1 MKSQRTSSALRWIT
15 LPAVL
20 FAALAGTVAGPAWSQ
35 GPAAEEADPFR
46 RQARQMTAGP
56 SAGAPNANMT
66 SFATPLRCM
75 DGLFRTYG
83 AKGVSVLIE
92 DIPDATSKVKVGA
105 KDMFVSATSQMTR
118 ASRAIRLIPWV
129 SGGVIH
135 ERKKDQVLASAN
147 FAVQGSITQFDE
159 SMLRKQR
166 DGAVCLGP
174 LCIGGAESDSFSGM
188 SLDLNVI
195 EAEGLTLIPGV
206 TSKNVVLVRRK
217 GNGVDGDLSLKKFG
231 IQYNFTLT
239 SSDAQGQALRTL
251 IELSVIEL
259 YGRLLK
265 IPYWSCLGLSDTDA
279 GVALEIEDWWETLR
293 GDIPSLVSYLQ
304 IQMQARGLYKGEVD
318 GQLGE
323 EIRRAIRAYRLAMG
337 LPGDLNLD
345 LEFFRKYLA
354 ADHQALQAQALGKL
368 AEINARER
376 AAAVGR
382 ALGGRAPELSV
393 LSGRGDGRV
402 HRRGEPVEV
411 EVRVAGDGYLYCYI
425 VDDER
430 RVSQL
435 FPNDRQASAA
445 VRAHSVIVLPGD
457 FGFRLFA
464 SRRGAAETIACFST
478 TTDLGKL
485 ALGEAVIGGNLQT
498 LRSSLS
504 GRAGADLRMGVIDV
518 KVR

>member
-1 MKSQRTSSALRWIT
+1 MKTLRAL
-15 LPAVL
+15 L
-20 FAALAGTVAGPAWSQ
+20 AALGLAMALPVQAQGGAGEDP
-35 GPAAEEADPFR
+35 DPFR
-46 RQARQMTAGP
+46 RQAQQMTTGP
-56 SAGAPNANMT
+56 SGGAPNANIT

-75 DGLFRTYG
+75 DNLFRTYG

-129 SGGVIH
+129 SGGAIYDR
-135 ERKKDQVLASAN
+135 RKDAVLASAN
-147 FAVQGSITQFDE
+147 FSVQGSITQFDE

-174 LCIGGAESDSFSGM
+174 ICIGGAESDSYSGM

-217 GNGVDGDLSLKKFG
+217 GNGFDGDLSLKKFG
-231 IQYNFTLT
+231 VQYNFTLT

-251 IELSVIEL
+251 VELSVIEL

-265 IPYWSCLGLSDTDA
+265 IPYWSCLGLTDA
-279 GVALEIEDWWETLR
+279 DPGVALEIEDWWETLR

-304 IQMQARGLYKGEVD
+304 IQMQARGLYKGEID
-318 GQLGE
+318 GQLSE
-323 EIRRAIRAYRLAMG
+323 ALRRAIRAYRLAMG

-354 ADHQALQAQALGKL
+354 TDHLALQARAL
-368 AEINARER
+368 AELARINGHGGAGAAGARP
-376 AAAVGR
+376 AAARPPEVTVTSSR
-382 ALGGRAPELSV
+382 GGGYV
-393 LSGRGDGRV
+393 YT
-402 HRRGEPVEV
+402 RGEPVEV
-411 EVRVAGDGYLYCYI
+411 EVRVAGDGFLYCFI
-425 VDDER
+425 ADDEG

-445 VRAHSVIVLPGD
+445 VRANSAIALPGE

-464 SRRGAAETIACFST
+464 SRKGAAETIACLSST
-478 TTDLGKL
+478 RDLGKL
-485 ALGEAVIGGNLQT
+485 ALGRAVIAGDLQT
-498 LRSSLS
+498 LWRSLVDRVDS
-504 GRAGADLRMGVIDV
+504 GLRMGVLDV